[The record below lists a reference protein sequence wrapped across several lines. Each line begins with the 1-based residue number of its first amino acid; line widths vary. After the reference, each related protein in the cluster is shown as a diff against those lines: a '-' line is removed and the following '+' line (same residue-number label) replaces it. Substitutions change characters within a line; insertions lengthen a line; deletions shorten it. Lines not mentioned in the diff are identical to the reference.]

1 MGRGSW
7 VVDRGSWVVGRGSC
21 FVGRGSWVVGR
32 GSWVGGR
39 GSWVVGRGY
48 CIVFLSKTL
57 YRHFLSSVSLSIHPG
72 VKLGTKEFSG
82 KPDEMWRGRGGSEG
96 TLW

>member
-1 MGRGSW
+1 MKKRESEFW
-7 VVDRGSWVVGRGSC
+7 
-21 FVGRGSWVVGR
+21 
-32 GSWVGGR
+32 
-39 GSWVVGRGY
+39 SWVVGRGY

-82 KPDEMWRGRGGSEG
+82 KPDEMWRGRGESEG